1 MEVQER
7 KAQQLLSEAKTFLL
21 RRSRFWASIVLSMPT
36 RLDGSQPT
44 MCTNGRVIGFNP
56 DFVLKRS
63 VSELAFILAHEG
75 CHVALL
81 HHLRLKGRQ
90 HELANVACDFA
101 IDPIIASCGLT
112 PPKDAHIDPALQGN
126 WEHIYE
132 LLLKENEGK
141 MTRPEQN
148 DGNQGGSPQQD
159 GQESK
164 PGEGEGKPGKDG
176 NGGSGD
182 AEESQQE
189 SELTANGKEVKR
201 FDEVRSPQGTSSQ
214 DADHAEEMRIKSM
227 VRMAA
232 AAQSKA
238 GSMPSDLEL
247 LVKSVLEPKID
258 WRAALSA
265 WAADVA
271 YSDYSW
277 NRPNRRYVQRN
288 IYLPSLYSRDIREL
302 VVIGDTS
309 GSMVHALNEM
319 SAEFEGILRMNLV
332 QRLRVIY
339 VDTEVAGEQEFES
352 GESVELKAQGGGG
365 TSFRPGFEYIEER
378 GYAPVG
384 VVYITDGCCSD
395 FPKMAPSYQVLWTII
410 DGYGEFKPPFG
421 EVIHAK

>member
-7 KAQQLLSEAKTFLL
+7 RAQQLLSEAKTFLL

-36 RLDGSQPT
+36 KLDDSVPSMYT
-44 MCTNGRVIGFNP
+44 DGRVIGFNSN
-56 DFVLKRS
+56 FVLNRS

-90 HELANVACDFA
+90 QVLANVACDFA
-101 IDPIIASCGLT
+101 IDPIIASCGLA
-112 PPKDAHIDPALQGN
+112 PPKDAHIDPALHGN

-132 LLLKENEGK
+132 LLLKENQGK
-141 MTRPEQN
+141 MTRPEPKAEGGG
-148 DGNQGGSPQQD
+148 DGSQQES
-159 GQESK
+159 QESK
-164 PGEGEGKPGKDG
+164 PGSDGGKPSKDG

-182 AEESQQE
+182 AGESQQE
-189 SELTANGKEVKR
+189 SNLTANSKKVER

-214 DADHAEEMRIKSM
+214 DSDHAEEMRIKSM

-232 AAQSKA
+232 AQSKA
-238 GSMPSDLEL
+238 GSMPGDLEL
-247 LVKSVLEPKID
+247 LVKSVLEPKVD

-277 NRPNRRYVQRN
+277 NRPNRRYVQQN

-309 GSMVHALNEM
+309 GSMLHALNEM
-319 SAEFEGILRMNLV
+319 SAEFEGILRMGLV

-339 VDTEVAGEQEFES
+339 VDEVVAGEQEFEN

-365 TSFRPGFEYIEER
+365 TSFIPGFKYIEDK

-384 VVYITDGCCSD
+384 VVYITDGCCHD
-395 FPKMAPSYQVLWTII
+395 FPKMAPSYQVLWAII
-410 DGYGEFKPPFG
+410 DGYGKFEPPFG
-421 EVIHAK
+421 EVIYAK